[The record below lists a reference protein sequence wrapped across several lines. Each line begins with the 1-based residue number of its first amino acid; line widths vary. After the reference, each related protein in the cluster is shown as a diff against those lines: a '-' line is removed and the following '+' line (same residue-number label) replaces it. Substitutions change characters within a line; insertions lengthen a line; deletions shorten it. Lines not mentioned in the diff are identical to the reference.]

1 MVIADNTKHRT
12 TQERENCL
20 LKIAL
25 IGLGNLPRAFLHILQ
40 KRPLPFPILITGV
53 STGSHGHIISA
64 QGLEPSA
71 LLACYANKAPL
82 TQCPGAEEASDPFEV
97 ITRSNAEVML
107 LCTPLNPLTAE
118 PGLSLCRAAL
128 SQKKSVI
135 SVDKGPIAFAH
146 QELKNLAHQNGV
158 QLLYEGTVM
167 DGMPIFSLAERLLP
181 GVQISG
187 FQGILNSTSGI
198 ILEALEAGETFE
210 DGLLLAQQ
218 LGIAE
223 ADPSYDLDGF
233 DSQMKTCA
241 LANAL
246 LGATLTPAQVKRRG
260 LGRPNPTEITQ
271 GRQRGQVLRLLSS
284 AKKLSNGEVMA
295 SVEPA
300 WLPASSLLG
309 ITKGAASVLV
319 LQTDLMGEFALY
331 ERDPQI
337 EQSAYALYLD
347 LCLYNETRALA

>member
-1 MVIADNTKHRT
+1 
-12 TQERENCL
+12 L
-20 LKIAL
+20 LQIAL
-25 IGLGNLPRAFLHILQ
+25 LGLGNLPRAFLHMIQ

-53 STGSHGHIISA
+53 STGSHGHIVSTN
-64 QGLEPSA
+64 GLEPSE
-71 LLACYANKAPL
+71 LLACYANKTPL
-82 TQCPGAEEASDPFEV
+82 IHCPGAEEASDPYEV
-97 ITRSNAEVML
+97 ITRSSADVVL
-107 LCTPLNPLTAE
+107 LCTPLNPDDAE

-135 SVDKGPIAFAH
+135 YVDKGPIAFAH
-146 QELKNLAHQNGV
+146 QELKNLAQQHGV
-158 QLLYEGTVM
+158 QLRYEGTVM

-181 GVQISG
+181 GVQIFG
-187 FQGILNSTSGI
+187 FQGILNSTTGI
-198 ILEALEAGETFE
+198 ILEALEAGKTFNE
-210 DGLLLAQQ
+210 GLRLAQE

-246 LGATLTPAQVKRRG
+246 LGATLSPAQVQRHS
-260 LGRPNPTEITQ
+260 LGRPSREEIAEGQ
-271 GRQRGQVLRLLSS
+271 QRGQVLRLLSS
-284 AKKLSNGEVMA
+284 AKKLPNGEVSA
-295 SVEPA
+295 SVEPV
-300 WLPASSLLG
+300 WLPSSSLLG

-331 ERDPQI
+331 EKDPQI

-347 LCLYNETRALA
+347 LCLYNAALQGQH